1 MTRRTPAATAVS
13 SSTRP
18 AVTLLAW
25 YFAGSATDSATRA
38 KAAKC
43 IRASIERPANSA
55 SSTGRSP
62 TFPRMNSTPA
72 GTAARC
78 PVLRS
83 SSTIGLSPRA
93 RSCSTATLPMY
104 PAPPVTKMLR
114 PIARFQTEQTLERF
128 EETVPPTRAGGFL
141 QRDRGLVQKLVEQR
155 VTELFELGA
164 ILGGQMHAAQRPS
177 DLIRPNAL
185 HLIAQLFE
193 HRYDGQTT
201 IPGPESLHFLAH
213 NVLGRRDVASPLG
226 GGLGRDRLEI
236 VDIVEEHVL
245 ELRHRGIDVAW
256 HREVEDAERPA
267 PAPGDDGCHAIPGHH
282 RVGGRRGAQHDV
294 RVGEVVPRFIQ
305 REGARV
311 EIFGDGPGAL
321 VRSVGYDRHAD
332 ALGREARRGELGHVA
347 RAEDQG
353 GAPGQ
358 VGEDLGGHGDRG
370 GGRRRGPGGQSG
382 LAPHARADEQR
393 RLEQAM

>member
-1 MTRRTPAATAVS
+1 MTRRTPAASAVS

-43 IRASIERPANSA
+43 ISASIDRPANSA

-83 SSTIGLSPRA
+83 SRTIGVSPRT
-93 RSCSTATLPMY
+93 RSCSTTTLPMY
-104 PAPPVTKMLR
+104 PAPPVTRMLR
-114 PIARFQTEQTLERF
+114 AIARFQAEQTLERF
-128 EETVPPTRAGGFL
+128 EETVPPTGAGGFL
-141 QRDRGLVQKLVEQR
+141 QRDRGLVQKLVEHC

-164 ILGGQMHAAQRPS
+164 ILRGQMHPAQRPPY
-177 DLIRPNAL
+177 LLRPNAL
-185 HLIAQLFE
+185 HLIAQLFQ
-193 HRYDGQTT
+193 HRHDGQTT
-201 IPGPESLHFLAH
+201 VPGPEPLHFLAH
-213 NVLGRRDVASPLG
+213 DVLGRRDVAPPLG

-245 ELRHRGIDVAW
+245 ELRHRGIDVPR

-267 PAPGDDGCHAIPGHH
+267 TAPGDGGCHTIPGHH
-282 RVGGRRGAQHDV
+282 RVRGRGRAQHDV
-294 RVGEVVPRFIQ
+294 RVGEVLPRFVQ
-305 REGARV
+305 GERARA
-311 EIFGDGPGAL
+311 EIFGDSRSAL

-347 RAEDQG
+347 GAE
-353 GAPGQ
+353 
-358 VGEDLGGHGDRG
+358 
-370 GGRRRGPGGQSG
+370 
-382 LAPHARADEQR
+382 
-393 RLEQAM
+393 